1 MLNYYGKES
10 QEKME
15 LKDYIDST
23 ILKPEATKEDIEKL
37 CREAKD
43 YGFKAVCVNPC
54 YASLAKA
61 ILKGSKV
68 GVAVVVGF
76 PLGATLPSVKAYEA
90 KASILEGATEIDM
103 VINIGKLK
111 DKQYDY
117 VRDEIKAVKQAIGK
131 NVLKVII
138 ECCLLTDEEK
148 VIASRLTVEGGADF
162 VKTSTGFSKGGATVH
177 DVELLRKTVGPDF
190 GVKAAG
196 GIRTK
201 EEMEAM
207 IKAGA
212 DRIGTSRGADLVK

>member
-37 CREAKD
+37 CKEAKD

-212 DRIGTSRGADLVK
+212 NRIGTSRGADLVK

>member
-1 MLNYYGKES
+1 
-10 QEKME
+10 ME

-37 CREAKD
+37 CKEAKD

-61 ILKGSKV
+61 CLKGSKV

-131 NVLKVII
+131 NILKVII